1 MLFFSNYAKNYASTI
16 RQGLLLLPPP
26 LRGENDSKSG
36 YRKRSFKFL
45 WRKWTQLHP
54 NTFRDCRVQFS
65 DNLSRTSCTTSPS
78 PFKRL
83 PRRHRRVIGFYDVL
97 ETFNLRACALQWT
110 IVILAVWRENVV
122 HGFQHR
128 QPKLCGSS
136 LDFAFIIEYMKTKKI
151 RPKFQFW
158 TKIEIEMTYLVFVF
172 CYLLSLRL

>member
-1 MLFFSNYAKNYASTI
+1 MLFPSNYAKNYANRI

-45 WRKWTQLHP
+45 WRKWTQLHA

-83 PRRHRRVIGFYDVL
+83 PRSSPTPHHRRVIGFYDVL

-110 IVILAVWRENVV
+110 IVIVAVWRENVV
-122 HGFQHR
+122 HARVPAQAA
-128 QPKLCGSS
+128 QTLW
-136 LDFAFIIEYMKTKKI
+136 E
-151 RPKFQFW
+151 
-158 TKIEIEMTYLVFVF
+158 FVGLWI
-172 CYLLSLRL
+172 YKRIYENKQDTS

>member
-1 MLFFSNYAKNYASTI
+1 MLFPSNYAKNYDNRI
-16 RQGLLLLPPP
+16 RQGLLLLPPT

-45 WRKWTQLHP
+45 WRKWTQLHA

-83 PRRHRRVIGFYDVL
+83 PRSSLTPHHRRVIGFYDVL

-110 IVILAVWRENVV
+110 IVIVAVWRENVV
-122 HGFQHR
+122 HGFLHR

-136 LDFAFIIEYMKTKKI
+136 LDFEFIREYMKTNKI
-151 RPKFQFW
+151 RPKFQYFGQ
-158 TKIEIEMTYLVFVF
+158 K
-172 CYLLSLRL
+172 

>member
-1 MLFFSNYAKNYASTI
+1 MPWQCLFKKLCFFPPIMPKIMLTESAKAYSYSLHRWEET
-16 RQGLLLLPPP
+16 
-26 LRGENDSKSG
+26 NDSKSG

-110 IVILAVWRENVV
+110 IVIVAVWRENVV
-122 HGFQHR
+122 HARVPAQAA
-128 QPKLCGSS
+128 QTLW
-136 LDFAFIIEYMKTKKI
+136 E
-151 RPKFQFW
+151 
-158 TKIEIEMTYLVFVF
+158 FVGLWI
-172 CYLLSLRL
+172 YKRIYENKQDTS